1 MGQKAMLERLGRSR
15 THRELFLVLMTISH
29 IDLDGTLLFAPGMD
43 NHRYCTDDPHVA
55 AKSMYSL
62 FTREQAI
69 AFENAMF
76 ERLSVAIRVR
86 DVTTRWIEGRMR
98 YITPVEL
105 LAAVCKE
112 IYGIKW
118 TPQWMLCMEPTNAVR
133 AIMSCY
139 TRKEQ
144 QNLRG
149 KISARVYRTSYRS
162 AEAVNS

>member
-29 IDLDGTLLFAPGMD
+29 VDASGVLHLAPGMD
-43 NHRYCTDDPHVA
+43 NHRYSTDDPHA
-55 AKSMYSL
+55 AAQSMYSL

-69 AFENAMF
+69 EFENAMF
-76 ERLSVAIRVR
+76 ERLSVAIRIR
-86 DVTTRWIEGRMR
+86 DVTTRWIEARLR
-98 YITPVEL
+98 YVTPTEL
-105 LAAVCKE
+105 LSAICKE
-112 IYGIKW
+112 IYGITW
-118 TPQWMLCMEPTNAVR
+118 IPQWMHCMEPTNAVR

-139 TRKEQ
+139 TRKQQ
-144 QNLRG
+144 QNMRG